1 MTEILPA
8 IIPESFDD
16 LKDKMSLVKGITH
29 MVQIDICDGKF
40 VSSKSWPYIGDQ
52 DNNFRN
58 IVEESEGFPFWQSMD
73 FEVDLMVK
81 NPEEV
86 FEDWIRAGA
95 KRIVLHTESSEKLI
109 DFIKEIRNKYGYYG
123 DSIVGI
129 EIGIAL
135 NVKTPNE
142 DIYKFFE
149 LNDAGR
155 SLIDFVQ
162 FMGIREIG
170 YQGQY
175 FDEKVFGKIRELR
188 QSHPDTIISVD
199 GGVTFGNAHD
209 IVEAGVNRLVS
220 GSAIYESEN
229 IREAIEEMKII

>member
-8 IIPESFDD
+8 IIPESFED
-16 LKDKMSLVKGITH
+16 LKDKMSLVNGLTH

-40 VSSKSWPYIGDQ
+40 VSSKSWPYIGDY
-52 DNNFRN
+52 DEDFKK
-58 IVEESEGFPFWQSMD
+58 IIEESEGFPFWQSMD

-81 NPEEV
+81 NPEET
-86 FEDWIRAGA
+86 FEDWVRAGA
-95 KRIVLHTESSEKLI
+95 KRIVLHVESSENLI

-123 DSIVGI
+123 DSIIGI

-142 DIYKFFE
+142 EIYKFFE

-199 GGVTFGNAHD
+199 GGVTFENAHD
-209 IVEAGVNRLVS
+209 IVEAGVNRLIS
-220 GSAIYESEN
+220 GSALYESEN
-229 IREAIEEMKII
+229 IREAIEEMKVI

>member
-1 MTEILPA
+1 MFMKCGMMEARILIVDSDEISA
-8 IIPESFDD
+8 
-16 LKDKMSLVKGITH
+16 
-29 MVQIDICDGKF
+29 
-40 VSSKSWPYIGDQ
+40 
-52 DNNFRN
+52 
-58 IVEESEGFPFWQSMD
+58 
-73 FEVDLMVK
+73 LMH
-81 NPEEV
+81 
-86 FEDWIRAGA
+86 A
-95 KRIVLHTESSEKLI
+95 KRIAKRGFIVDIVHSGNAALEFVESSAPDIVLLDLMLPDMNGMDI
-109 DFIKEIRNKYGYYG
+109 LKEIRKKYGYYG

-135 NVKTPNE
+135 NIKTPNE

-175 FDEKVFGKIRELR
+175 FDERVLGKIRELR
-188 QSHPDTIISVD
+188 QSHSDTIISVD
-199 GGVTFGNAHD
+199 GGVTFENAHE

-229 IREAIEEMKII
+229 IKEAIEEMKII